1 MLIKDIKGVGKKTL
15 ESLLEKGIHDIPSLI
30 YYFPKNYKEYKLT
43 NFSKDTSFNVKAFV
57 IDNPQVNEYSKN
69 KVLSLEVM
77 IEDTK
82 YKVNIFNQEYLKH
95 TLSIG
100 DEIVVCGSYNHDYK
114 NITASNIMK
123 LDSYKEGIVPEYNIL
138 NVSNKLYQNIV
149 LEALK
154 YYDPKYLV
162 IPKQYFE
169 KHKYKT
175 GKELIL
181 AIHNPKSLSEAK
193 EAIEAIKYYELLSF
207 NIKMS
212 LIRENIKK
220 EKKIPKDYNID
231 VIKDFITLS
240 LPFEFTIDQKNATN
254 TIFKYLKSDIP
265 LNMLLEGDTGSG
277 KTIVALLSSYA
288 VYTSGYQVLMMVPTE
303 ALALQHYNTFLS
315 YLERY
320 GVNIKLLTSS
330 LKASSRK
337 EVLDGLKDGSI
348 DIVIGTHSLL
358 NKEVEFKKLG
368 FVICDEQHKFGVIQ
382 RREIREKG
390 KNVDTLYLTATPIP
404 RSLAL
409 TYFND
414 LDIVKLRSKPSNRKN
429 VITEIHTYKDYL
441 DILNFIKSEI
451 EDKHQVY
458 FVSPIINEKED
469 SSLTSVL
476 RIEKDLKTYFNDVK
490 IGLLHG
496 QLDNIEKDNVIK
508 SFLNHEIDILVSTS
522 VIEVGI
528 DNKNATVMVVIDAS
542 SFGLAQLHQL
552 RGRVGRSDLTSYCFL
567 MIDDI
572 KNKDKI
578 KILEETNDGF
588 LISEEDLRLRGPGDF
603 LGTDQSGLSIFKFA
617 DLYNDKDLFEMA
629 KEDSKELINNSE
641 VRDYYL
647 SNLNSN
653 NFD

>member
-100 DEIVVCGSYNHDYK
+100 DKIVVCGSYNHDYK

-181 AIHNPKSLSEAK
+181 AIHNPKSIVEAK

-231 VIKDFITLS
+231 EIKDFITLG

-337 EVLDGLKDGSI
+337 EVLDGLRDGSI

-617 DLYNDKDLFEMA
+617 DLYNDRELFDIA

>member
-154 YYDPKYLV
+154 NYDPKYLV

-231 VIKDFITLS
+231 EIKDFITLG

-337 EVLDGLKDGSI
+337 EVLDGLRDGSI
-348 DIVIGTHSLL
+348 DMVIGTHSLL

-617 DLYNDKDLFEMA
+617 DLYNDRELFDIA